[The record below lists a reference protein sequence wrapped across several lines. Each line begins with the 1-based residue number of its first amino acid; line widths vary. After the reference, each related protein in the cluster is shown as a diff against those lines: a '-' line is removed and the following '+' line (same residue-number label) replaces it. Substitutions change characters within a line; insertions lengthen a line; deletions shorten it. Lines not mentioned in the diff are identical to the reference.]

1 MAWTTDVS
9 GVEAVVNQV
18 AQTVVDNETYFGQLD
33 SVVGDGDFGYS
44 LARGFEVITR
54 GSQALDRTDSGS
66 YLKAVALVLSG
77 RVGGTSGPIWS
88 TGFLRA
94 AVTAGKQETL
104 DGDVIVAMLSS
115 AIEGIKKRGNS
126 DLGDKTL
133 LDALV
138 PAVDEIERALGEEA
152 TAQAVVARAAGAAR
166 EAADATATLQAR
178 RGRASYSGERSVGSP
193 DAGAVAIAVI
203 LESLQQSW
211 PSTTSPTTPTE
222 QESPT

>member
-18 AQTVVDNETYFGQLD
+18 AQTVVANETYFGQLD

-44 LARGFEVITR
+44 LARGFEVIAR

-104 DGDVIVAMLSS
+104 DGDVIVAMLRA

-138 PAVDEIERALGEEA
+138 PAVDEIERALAEEA

-211 PSTTSPTTPTE
+211 PATPSPIPTE
-222 QESPT
+222 QETTT